1 MSRFAAAFVARM
13 PSLDA
18 AYSELLLITPQ
29 LAGEFTAAG
38 ADPANPAFNATGVL
52 DVAGLV
58 VDDAGIKTGARSEV
72 ETTNPVVDFALTQFG
87 PGRPQPVKGW
97 LITATSR
104 PGSPSYAVLDA
115 LPDGVGRLVC
125 QLAPLP

>member
-1 MSRFAAAFVARM
+1 MSAFADAFIGRQAA
-13 PSLDA
+13 LDSA
-18 AYSELLLITPQ
+18 FGEPLLIVPQ

-38 ADPANPAFNATGVL
+38 ADPANPAFTAIGVL
-52 DVAGLV
+52 DVEGVV
-58 VDDAGIKTGARSEV
+58 VDGSGRKTAARSEV

-104 PGSPSYAVLDA
+104 LGSPSYAVLDA
-115 LPDGVGRLVC
+115 LPDGVGRIVC